1 MKTIVNKLFLLTF
14 FSVALWGC
22 KKDETLT
29 TIANA
34 KVPVLSSSATAL
46 VLTEANKANAAVTFS
61 WTAADY
67 GFKSAVKYTLQIAK
81 AGTSFAAPKDV
92 AIDAGK
98 LTLGY
103 TVEEINTLLNISG
116 YQYGVST
123 NVEFRVKADVNN
135 AIAPVYSNVTTVAI
149 TPYEIIIVYP
159 TWYVAG
165 THQADPIVG
174 GVKVKGFY
182 SNPGLLDDYGWFP
195 ATAPKI
201 MSLFDNK
208 VYKGYVNFPDAVNE
222 FKFVP
227 VPSWSGDLGGTN
239 TGVDA
244 GGVNT
249 GTVGGGNNAKV
260 LGAGYYLVEFDDN
273 TKTYKASPR
282 RWGVIGDATP
292 TGWGSDTDL
301 VYNPVTGT
309 LEVTLALTGGK
320 GLKFRPN
327 DDWAGLDVGDG
338 NADGVLD
345 QLGNNNINVAV
356 SGTYKI
362 VMDLRNF
369 GKLKYTLTKL

>member
-1 MKTIVNKLFLLTF
+1 MKTIVNKLLVLTF

-34 KVPVLSSSATAL
+34 KAPVLSSSATTL
-46 VLTEANKANAAVTFS
+46 VLTEANKANAAVTFT

-67 GFKSAVKYTLQIAK
+67 GFKSAVNYTLQIAK
-81 AGTSFAAPKDV
+81 AGTNFATPKDV

-103 TVEEINTLLNISG
+103 TVEQLNTLLNIAG
-116 YQYGVST
+116 YPYAVST
-123 NVEFRVKADVNN
+123 NVEFRVKAVVNT
-135 AIAPVYSNVTTVAI
+135 AIAPVYSNIKTVAI

-165 THQADPIVG
+165 AHQADPTVG
-174 GVKVKGFY
+174 GVVVKGFY
-182 SNPGLLDDYGWFP
+182 SNPAGDYGWNP
-195 ATAPKI
+195 ATAPQI

-208 VYKGYVNFPDAVNE
+208 VYRGFMYFPSAVNE

-227 VPSWSGDLGGTN
+227 VPSWSGDLGGVN

-249 GTVGGGNNAKV
+249 GTVGGSANAQI

-273 TKTYKASPR
+273 TDTYKASPR
-282 RWGVIGDATP
+282 AWGVIGDATP
-292 TGWGSDTDL
+292 TGWGADTDL

-309 LEVTLALTGGK
+309 LELTLALTAG

-327 DDWAGLDVGDG
+327 DAWNDLDLGDG

-345 QLGNNNINVAV
+345 RLGNNNIPVTVA
-356 SGTYKI
+356 GNYKI
-362 VMDLRNF
+362 VMDLRNY

>member
-1 MKTIVNKLFLLTF
+1 MKTIVNKLLVLTF

-34 KVPVLSSSATAL
+34 KAPVLSSSANTL

-92 AIDAGK
+92 EIDAAK
-98 LTLGY
+98 FTLGY
-103 TVEEINTLLNISG
+103 TVADLNTLLNIAG

-123 NVEFRVKADVNN
+123 NVEFRVKAVVNT
-135 AIAPVYSNVTTVAI
+135 AIAPVYSNVTTVAV

-159 TWYVAG
+159 TWYLAG

-182 SNPGLLDDYGWFP
+182 SNPTGDFGWNP
-195 ATAPKI
+195 ATGQQI

-208 VYKGYVNFPDAVNE
+208 VYRGYVNFPDAVNE

-282 RWGVIGDATP
+282 AWGVIGDATP
-292 TGWGSDTDL
+292 TGWDSDTDL

-309 LEVTLALTGGK
+309 LELTLALIGGK

-327 DDWAGLDVGDG
+327 NDWKDLDLGDG

-345 QLGNNNINVAV
+345 RLGNNNIPVAV
-356 SGTYKI
+356 SGNYKI

>member
-1 MKTIVNKLFLLTF
+1 MKTIVNKLLVLTF

-29 TIANA
+29 SIANA
-34 KVPVLSSSATAL
+34 TAPVLSSSATTL
-46 VLTEANKANAAVTFS
+46 VLTEATKASTAVTFT

-67 GFKSAVKYTLQIAK
+67 GFKSAVNYTLQIAK
-81 AGTSFAAPKDV
+81 AGTNFATPKDV

-103 TVEEINTLLNISG
+103 TVGDINTLLNIAG
-116 YQYGVST
+116 YQYAVSS
-123 NVEFRVKADVNN
+123 NVEFRVKAVVNT
-135 AIAPVYSNVTTVAI
+135 AIAPVYSNVKTVAI

-182 SNPGLLDDYGWFP
+182 SNPGATADYGWNP
-195 ATAPKI
+195 ATGQQL

-208 VYKGYVNFPDAVNE
+208 VFKGFVYFPDADNE

-227 VPSWSGDLGGTN
+227 VPSWSGDQGGTN
-239 TGVDA
+239 TGVGA

-249 GTVGGGNNAKV
+249 GTVGGGNNAHI
-260 LGAGYYLVEFDDN
+260 LGAGYYLVELDKN
-273 TKTYKASPR
+273 TDTYKASPKN
-282 RWGVIGDATP
+282 WGVIGDATP
-292 TGWGSDTDL
+292 TGWNGDTDL

-309 LEVTLALTGGK
+309 LELTLALTAG

-327 DDWAGLDVGDG
+327 DSWGEDVGDG

-345 QLGNNNINVAV
+345 RLSNNNISITVA
-356 SGTYKI
+356 GNYKI
-362 VMDLRNF
+362 VVDFRNY
-369 GKLKYTLTKL
+369 GKQKYSLTKL

>member
-1 MKTIVNKLFLLTF
+1 MKTIVNKLLVLTF
-14 FSVALWGC
+14 FSVALLGC

-34 KVPVLSSSATAL
+34 KAPVLSSSANTL
-46 VLTEANKANAAVTFS
+46 VLTEANKANSALTLS

-67 GFKSAVKYTLQIAK
+67 GFKSAVKYTIQIAK
-81 AGTSFAAPKDV
+81 AGTNFAAPKDV

-103 TVEEINTLLNISG
+103 TVEELNTLLNISG
-116 YQYGVST
+116 YQFGVST
-123 NVEFRVKADVNN
+123 NVEFRVRAVVNT
-135 AIAPVYSNVTTVAI
+135 AIAPVFSNVTTVAI

-174 GVKVKGFY
+174 GVPVKGFY
-182 SNPGLLDDYGWFP
+182 SNPTWDGGWNP

-208 VYKGYVNFPDAVNE
+208 VYRGYVNFPDAVNE

-249 GTVGGGNNAKV
+249 GTVGGPNNAKV

-273 TKTYKASPR
+273 TDTYKASPR
-282 RWGVIGDATP
+282 NWGVIGDATP

-309 LEVTLALTGGK
+309 LEVTLALTAG

-327 DDWAGLDVGDG
+327 NDWGGLDVGDG

-345 QLGNNNINVAV
+345 QLGNNNIPVTVA
-356 SGTYKI
+356 GTYKI

>member
-1 MKTIVNKLFLLTF
+1 MKTIVNKLLVLTF
-14 FSVALWGC
+14 FSVALLGC

-34 KVPVLSSSATAL
+34 KAPVLSSSATTL
-46 VLTEANKANAAVTFS
+46 VLTEANKANSALTLS

-67 GFKSAVKYTLQIAK
+67 GFKSAVKYTIQIAK
-81 AGTSFAAPKDV
+81 AGTNFAAPKDV

-103 TVEEINTLLNISG
+103 TVEELNTLLNISG
-116 YQYGVST
+116 YQFGVST
-123 NVEFRVKADVNN
+123 NVEFRVRAVVNT
-135 AIAPVYSNVTTVAI
+135 AIAPVFSTVKTVAI

-174 GVKVKGFY
+174 GSKVKGFY
-182 SNPGLLDDYGWFP
+182 SNPTWDGGWNP

-208 VYKGYVNFPDAVNE
+208 VYRGYVNFPDAVNE

-249 GTVGGGNNAKV
+249 GTVGGGDNAKV

-282 RWGVIGDATP
+282 NWGVIGDATP

-309 LEVTLALTGGK
+309 LEVTLALTAG

-327 DDWAGLDVGDG
+327 NDWAGLDVGDG

-345 QLGNNNINVAV
+345 QLGGNNIPVTVA
-356 SGTYKI
+356 GTYKI

>member
-1 MKTIVNKLFLLTF
+1 MKTIVNKLLLLTF

-34 KVPVLSSSATAL
+34 KAAVLSSSANTL
-46 VLTEANKANAAVTFS
+46 VLTEANKANAAVTFT

-81 AGTSFAAPKDV
+81 AGTNFATPKDV
-92 AIDAGK
+92 DIDAGK

-103 TVEEINTLLNISG
+103 TVADLNTLLNIAG
-116 YQYGVST
+116 YTFGVST
-123 NVEFRVKADVNN
+123 NVEFRVKAVVNT
-135 AIAPVYSNVTTVAI
+135 AIAPVYSNVSTVAI

-165 THQADPIVG
+165 EHQADPIVG
-174 GVKVKGFY
+174 GVAVKGFY
-182 SNPGLLDDYGWFP
+182 SNPTWDGGWNP

-208 VYKGYVNFPDAVNE
+208 VYRGFVNFPKAANE

-244 GGVNT
+244 AGVNT

-282 RWGVIGDATP
+282 NWGVIGDATP

-309 LEVTLALTGGK
+309 LEVTLALTAG

-327 DDWAGLDVGDG
+327 NDWAGLDVGDG

-345 QLGNNNINVAV
+345 QLGGNNIPVTVA
-356 SGTYKI
+356 GTYKI
-362 VMDLRNF
+362 VMDLRNY
-369 GKLKYTLTKL
+369 GKLKYSLTKL

>member
-1 MKTIVNKLFLLTF
+1 MKTIVNKLLVLTF
-14 FSVALWGC
+14 FSVALLGC

-34 KVPVLSSSATAL
+34 KAPVLSSSANTL
-46 VLTEANKANAAVTFS
+46 VLTEANKANTALTLS

-67 GFKSAVKYTLQIAK
+67 GFKSAVKYTIQIAK
-81 AGTSFAAPKDV
+81 AGTNFAAPKDV

-103 TVEEINTLLNISG
+103 TVEELNTLLNISG
-116 YQYGVST
+116 YQFGVST
-123 NVEFRVKADVNN
+123 NVEFRVRAVVNT
-135 AIAPVYSNVTTVAI
+135 AIAPIFSNVTTVAI

-174 GVKVKGFY
+174 GVPVKGFY
-182 SNPGLLDDYGWFP
+182 SNPTWDGGWNP
-195 ATAPKI
+195 ATAPQI

-208 VYKGYVNFPDAVNE
+208 VYRGYVNFPDAVNE

-244 GGVNT
+244 SGVNT
-249 GTVGGGNNAKV
+249 GTVGGGNNAQV

-292 TGWGSDTDL
+292 TGWSSDTDL

-309 LEVTLALTGGK
+309 LEVTLALIGGK

-356 SGTYKI
+356 SGNYKI

>member
-1 MKTIVNKLFLLTF
+1 MKTIVNKLLVLTF
-14 FSVALWGC
+14 FSVALLGC
-22 KKDETLT
+22 KKDEALT

-34 KVPVLSSSATAL
+34 KAPVLSSSATTL
-46 VLTEANKANAAVTFS
+46 VLTEANKANTALTLS

-67 GFKSAVKYTLQIAK
+67 GFKSAVKYTVQIARS
-81 AGTSFAAPKDV
+81 GTNFAAPKDV

-103 TVEEINTLLNISG
+103 TVADLNTLLNISG

-123 NVEFRVKADVNN
+123 NVQFRVKAEVNT
-135 AIAPVYSNVTTVAI
+135 AIAPIYSNVTTVAI

-165 THQADPIVG
+165 THQADPTVG

-182 SNPGLLDDYGWFP
+182 SNPGGDFGWNP
-195 ATAPKI
+195 ATAPQI
-201 MSLFDNK
+201 MSLTDNK
-208 VYKGYVNFPDAVNE
+208 IYRGYVNFPDAAND

-227 VPSWSGDLGGTN
+227 VPSWSGDLGGVN

-244 GGVNT
+244 SGVNT
-249 GTVGGGNNAKV
+249 GTVGGPANAQI
-260 LGAGYYLVEFDDN
+260 LGAGYYLVEFNDN

-282 RWGVIGDATP
+282 AWGVIGDATP
-292 TGWGSDTDL
+292 TGWNSDTDL

-309 LEVTLALTGGK
+309 LELTLALTAG

-327 DDWAGLDVGDG
+327 NAWNDLDLGDG

-345 QLGNNNINVAV
+345 RLPNNNISVTVA
-356 SGTYKI
+356 GTYKI

-369 GKLKYTLTKL
+369 GNLKYTLTKL

>member
-34 KVPVLSSSATAL
+34 KAPVLSSSANTL
-46 VLTEANKANAAVTFS
+46 VLTEANKANAALTLT

-67 GFKSAVKYTLQIAK
+67 GFKSAVKYTIQIAK
-81 AGTSFAAPKDV
+81 AGTNFAAPKNVD
-92 AIDAGK
+92 IDAGK

-103 TVEEINTLLNISG
+103 TVEEINTLLNIAG

-123 NVEFRVKADVNN
+123 NVEFRVKADVNT

-182 SNPGLLDDYGWFP
+182 SNPAANADYGWWP
-195 ATAPKI
+195 ATGQKI

-208 VYKGYVNFPDAVNE
+208 VYKGFVYFPDAVND

-227 VPSWSGDLGGTN
+227 VPTWSGDLGGTN

-244 GGVNT
+244 AGVNT
-249 GTVGGGNNAKV
+249 GTVGGANNAKV
-260 LGAGYYLVEFDDN
+260 LGAGYYLLEFDDIN
-273 TKTYKASPR
+273 KTYKASPKN
-282 RWGVIGDATP
+282 WGVIGDATP

-301 VYNPVTGT
+301 IYNPVTGT
-309 LEVTLALTGGK
+309 LEVTLALTAG

-327 DDWAGLDVGDG
+327 DTWGEDVGDG

-345 QLGNNNINVAV
+345 RLSNNNIPITVA
-356 SGTYKI
+356 GTYKI
-362 VMDLRNF
+362 VVDFRNY
-369 GKLKYTLTKL
+369 GKQKYTLTKL

>member
-1 MKTIVNKLFLLTF
+1 MKTIVNKLLVLTF
-14 FSVALWGC
+14 FSVALLGC

-34 KVPVLSSSATAL
+34 KAPVLSSSANTL
-46 VLTEANKANAAVTFS
+46 VLTEANKANTALTLS

-67 GFKSAVKYTLQIAK
+67 GFKSAVKYTIQIAK
-81 AGTSFAAPKDV
+81 AGTNFAAPKDV

-103 TVEEINTLLNISG
+103 TVEELNTLLNISG
-116 YQYGVST
+116 YQFGVST
-123 NVEFRVKADVNN
+123 NVEFRVRAVVNT
-135 AIAPVYSNVTTVAI
+135 AIAPIFSNVTTVAI

-165 THQADPIVG
+165 EHQADPIVG

-182 SNPGLLDDYGWFP
+182 SNPGPNDDYGWWP
-195 ATAPKI
+195 ATAPQI

-208 VYKGYVNFPDAVNE
+208 VYRGYVNFPNAVNN

-249 GTVGGGNNAKV
+249 GTVGGPNNAQI

-273 TKTYKASPR
+273 TDTYKASPR
-282 RWGVIGDATP
+282 AWGVIGDATP
-292 TGWGSDTDL
+292 TGWNSDTDL

-309 LEVTLALTGGK
+309 LEVTLALTAG

-345 QLGNNNINVAV
+345 QLPNNNISVTVA
-356 SGTYKI
+356 GTYKI

-369 GKLKYTLTKL
+369 GKLKYSLTKL

>member
-1 MKTIVNKLFLLTF
+1 MKTIVNKLLVLTF
-14 FSVALWGC
+14 FSVALLGC

-34 KVPVLSSSATAL
+34 KAPVLSSSANTL
-46 VLTEANKANAAVTFS
+46 VLTEANKANSALTLS

-67 GFKSAVKYTLQIAK
+67 GFKSAVKYTIQIAK
-81 AGTSFAAPKDV
+81 AGTNFAAPKDV

-103 TVEEINTLLNISG
+103 TVEELNTLLNISG
-116 YQYGVST
+116 YQFGVST
-123 NVEFRVKADVNN
+123 NVEFRVRAVVNT
-135 AIAPVYSNVTTVAI
+135 AIAPVFSNVTTVAI

-174 GVKVKGFY
+174 GVPVKGFY
-182 SNPGLLDDYGWFP
+182 SNPTWDGGWNP

-208 VYKGYVNFPDAVNE
+208 VYRGYVNFPDAVNE

-273 TKTYKASPR
+273 TDTYKASPR
-282 RWGVIGDATP
+282 NWGVIGDATP

-309 LEVTLALTGGK
+309 LEVTLALTAG

-327 DDWAGLDVGDG
+327 NDWGGLDVGDG

-345 QLGNNNINVAV
+345 QLGNNNIPVTVA
-356 SGTYKI
+356 GTYKI